1 MPILFNASSFKLDLI
16 FFFVAIHR
24 RLMRSWQDIENI
36 VLASCVM
43 VVVESNF
50 EADVYLEE

>member
-1 MPILFNASSFKLDLI
+1 
-16 FFFVAIHR
+16 
-24 RLMRSWQDIENI
+24 MRSWQDIENI